1 MSFSAVNAI
10 AIDRSHSESTIRV
23 GPWLEPLVFA
33 GVKIGARAA
42 LVLKCGPH
50 TKKKIKRARREDR
63 QGSAPAALRSSAHF
77 LHAIPGSARARRR
90 MPFAHHGRRRPMLP
104 GTRCLCGFGATACAA
119 GATRAA
125 AGTEQRP
132 GG

>member
-1 MSFSAVNAI
+1 M
-10 AIDRSHSESTIRV
+10 
-23 GPWLEPLVFA
+23 FA

-42 LVLKCGPH
+42 FVLKCGPR
-50 TKKKIKRARREDR
+50 TKKKFERARREDR
-63 QGSAPAALRSSAHF
+63 QGSAPAAPRSSAHF

-90 MPFAHHGRRRPMLP
+90 MPFAHHGRRRPMLQ
-104 GTRCLCGFGATACAA
+104 GTRRLCGLGTTACAA
-119 GATRAA
+119 GAARAA